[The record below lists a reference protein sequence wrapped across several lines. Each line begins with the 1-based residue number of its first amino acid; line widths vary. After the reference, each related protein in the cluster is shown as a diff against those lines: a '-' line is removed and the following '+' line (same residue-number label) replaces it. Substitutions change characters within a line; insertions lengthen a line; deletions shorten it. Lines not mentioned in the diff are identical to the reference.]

1 MKPINEKRQ
10 DLLLDALSCI
20 DDDILAKGLALRD
33 GKNAAKTEA
42 VLTPL
47 FDLAEL
53 DRKPPRRTPRRAVL
67 VAAAVLVLLSVI
79 PLSMWMVANQS
90 KDAPG
95 GNDPTYGAPLESEA
109 AADTESPSDL
119 SDEEAVPNAPGE
131 APLPAETD
139 VLPEVWPSESIPEQ
153 EPSTEGGWWGEE
165 ETMGIEINP
174 PEYEPPYTEYDS
186 PEWRVISNNNSQVT
200 YLTQCQNGV
209 SVTLSA
215 VIQTAG
221 STLTEEVSA
230 EDEASLKLIGQWMMS
245 VYALDY
251 ANHFPLFHPS
261 VVQDRFL
268 SQIDETGMTYQEAIT
283 HIQSAQE
290 DLFPIKELD
299 LILTLEDNRLLTEDE
314 LEAYRQK
321 TGLSITSARCFAL
334 HGMIV
339 YNGILGSDQ
348 WMEGAEFICYESD
361 GEWYLDDSLLEDDLC
376 VDLAQNSPDH
386 GGFYKE
392 KTETFT
398 VYAKENGY
406 LYTEEGYV
414 FFAGGADVMLLTDN
428 GEWHRFDYNQIPA
441 RGTVKIT
448 HYTFAV
454 EKLWPYYSDGVII
467 NTPKTLCVASV
478 IYVS

>member
-1 MKPINEKRQ
+1 MKHTDEKRQ

-33 GKNAAKTEA
+33 REAAAKTEA

-53 DRKPPRRTPRRAVL
+53 DRKPPRRTPRRAIL
-67 VAAAVLVLLSVI
+67 VAAAVLILFSVI
-79 PLSMWMVANQS
+79 PLSMWLVASQS

-95 GNDPTYGAPLESEA
+95 TNDPTYGTPLESEA
-109 AADTESPSDL
+109 AADTAPMSDL
-119 SDEEAVPNAPGE
+119 SQEGAVPNAPGE

-139 VLPEVWPSESIPEQ
+139 MLPEVSPSESIPEL
-153 EPSTEGGWWGEE
+153 EPDTEGVWWGDE
-165 ETMGIEINP
+165 ETMSVEINP

-186 PEWRVISNNNSQVT
+186 PEWRVISNTNSQVT

-215 VIQTAG
+215 VVQTA
-221 STLTEEVSA
+221 SSPQEEVSA
-230 EDEASLKLIGQWMMS
+230 EDEAVLKLIGQWMMS

-283 HIQSAQE
+283 RIQRAQE

-339 YNGILGSDQ
+339 YNGILSSDQ

-361 GEWYLDDSLLEDDLC
+361 GVWYLDDSLLEDDLC

-398 VYAKENGY
+398 VYDKENGY
-406 LYTEEGYV
+406 LYTNGGYV

-441 RGTVKIT
+441 QGTVKIT

-454 EKLWPYYSDGVII
+454 GELWPYYSDGVII